1 MRTTDLS
8 RLILAIPFLALTVAG
23 DAAGQAAP
31 DSAWPRASPAA
42 VGIEEAVLDS
52 IDAEIRGGQY
62 GWVDRFL
69 VIRSGRLVYDR
80 RYRHDYERI
89 YGDSARE
96 ATALLAHHR
105 TGPYNYFNDWWHPYY
120 RRGELHSL
128 QSVTKT
134 LTSIVIGA
142 AVARGEFPSL
152 DTPVLSFF
160 DTGSVANIDERK
172 RRLTIRHLLT
182 MTDGLDWDENRP
194 YSDSLNTTIQ
204 LEASYDWVDFTI
216 DRPMARE
223 PGERFNYNSGASQLL
238 AHIFEHAA
246 GVDIE
251 EYAAEHV
258 FAPLGIHE
266 WFWKRTPAG
275 IPDTEGGLYLR
286 SEDLARF
293 WQLWLLG
300 GEWNGTRIVSTDW
313 VRASVAPAVPVGNPS
328 NRVAYGYKWWLY
340 PSPLGEGHRVWAGSG
355 FGGQF
360 PLAVPERDLIVVF
373 NAWNILPGAPSV
385 PVGRTLSR
393 IVRATSAAA
402 PPR

>member
-8 RLILAIPFLALTVAG
+8 RLILAILFLALTVAG

-134 LTSIVIGA
+134 VTSIIIGA

-275 IPDTEGGLYLR
+275 IQLLEESANKNEADEAALHTLATLYAANGSLKKAHDTLKRSLRKEGTDVLRTKDYLVLGRIAQQAGTELLKEKARETIGDKAGGLLR
-286 SEDLARF
+286 GF
-293 WQLWLLG
+293 LG
-300 GEWNGTRIVSTDW
+300 GDKEEKQ
-313 VRASVAPAVPVGNPS
+313 PAD
-328 NRVAYGYKWWLY
+328 
-340 PSPLGEGHRVWAGSG
+340 SPN
-355 FGGQF
+355 
-360 PLAVPERDLIVVF
+360 DD
-373 NAWNILPGAPSV
+373 
-385 PVGRTLSR
+385 
-393 IVRATSAAA
+393 
-402 PPR
+402 